1 MALMLL
7 AASAIAFMPC
17 CLWATL
23 GGTDCATATEIAAM
37 KAAIESVRGA
47 NVFFPLACTCMIVS
61 ESNRPP
67 DADLFQ
73 REHRRV

>member
-23 GGTDCATATEIAAM
+23 GGTDCAAAKEIAAM

-47 NVFFPLACTCMIVS
+47 RVFTLACTCMIFS
-61 ESNRPP
+61 DSNRPP
-67 DADLFQ
+67 DADLLQ
-73 REHRRV
+73 REDRRV